1 MGQQNTDALQ
11 HLIDEFVNSF
21 RDPELA
27 QVINDLDEE
36 STGRG
41 FSEVLRTG
49 PFTDT
54 IITWDSAAK
63 NKKRA
68 ETDFIRSGAF
78 ITDVVK
84 VIYDEET
91 GTVIM
96 ATLAATIT
104 RTGNNFVNTVD
115 VQVTR

>member
-1 MGQQNTDALQ
+1 MGQQNTDALE
-11 HLIDEFVNSF
+11 HLLDEFVNSF
-21 RDPELA
+21 RDGELA

-36 STGRG
+36 STGQG
-41 FSEVLRTG
+41 YSEVLRTG

-54 IITWDSAAK
+54 IITWNSAAK
-63 NKKRA
+63 TKKRA
-68 ETDFIRSGAF
+68 ETDFIRSAAF

-84 VIYDEET
+84 VIYDEEL
-91 GTVIM
+91 GTTVM
-96 ATLAATIT
+96 ATIAATIT

>member
-1 MGQQNTDALQ
+1 MGQQNTDTLE
-11 HLIDEFVNSF
+11 HLLDEFVNSF
-21 RDPELA
+21 RDGELA

-36 STGRG
+36 GTGRG
-41 FSEVLRTG
+41 FSEISRTG
-49 PFTDT
+49 PFTNN
-54 IITWDSAAK
+54 ITVWDSAAK
-63 NKKRA
+63 NKKRT

-84 VIYDEET
+84 VTYDEDT

-96 ATLAATIT
+96 STLTATIT